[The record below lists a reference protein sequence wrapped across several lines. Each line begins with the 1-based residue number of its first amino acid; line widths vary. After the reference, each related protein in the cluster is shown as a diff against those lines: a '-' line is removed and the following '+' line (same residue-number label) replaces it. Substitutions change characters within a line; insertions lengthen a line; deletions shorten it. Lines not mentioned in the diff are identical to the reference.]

1 MIKVFLTANLQK
13 YYPVSQFEVDARSVT
28 HLLQLM
34 DQERPRFSTY
44 IIDEAGNARKHVNI
58 FVDGALVPKTDL
70 NRALTAG
77 NEVHIMQALSG
88 G

>member
-13 YYPVSQFEVDARSVT
+13 YYPVSQFEVDAESVS
-28 HLLQLM
+28 HLLDLM

-44 IIDEAGNARKHVNI
+44 IVDESGNARKHVNV
-58 FVDGALVPKTDL
+58 FVNGKLLPKTKMARPL
-70 NRALTAG
+70 NPG
-77 NEVHIMQALSG
+77 SEVHIMQALSG